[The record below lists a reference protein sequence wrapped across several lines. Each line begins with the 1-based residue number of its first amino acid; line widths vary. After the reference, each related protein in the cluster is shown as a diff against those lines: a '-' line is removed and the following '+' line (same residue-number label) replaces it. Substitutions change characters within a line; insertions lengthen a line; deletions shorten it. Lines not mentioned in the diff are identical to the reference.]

1 MAITLR
7 NKPLEEKI
15 RLIGRQRGLGPSAVI
30 AKAVEALEQAPVQ
43 ASALPSE
50 EIARREKIFDEII
63 GRARAQL
70 TDADRAAM
78 KAIEDDMYDDFGL
91 PK

>member
-15 RLIGRQRGLGPSAVI
+15 KRIGRQRGLGPSAVI
-30 AKAVEALEQAPVQ
+30 ARAIEAFEKAPADK
-43 ASALPSE
+43 LPPE
-50 EIARREKIFDEII
+50 EIARRETILDAII
-63 GRARAQL
+63 ARARAEL
-70 TDADRAAM
+70 TDEDRAAM
-78 KAIEDDMYDDFGL
+78 KAVEDDMYDEFGL